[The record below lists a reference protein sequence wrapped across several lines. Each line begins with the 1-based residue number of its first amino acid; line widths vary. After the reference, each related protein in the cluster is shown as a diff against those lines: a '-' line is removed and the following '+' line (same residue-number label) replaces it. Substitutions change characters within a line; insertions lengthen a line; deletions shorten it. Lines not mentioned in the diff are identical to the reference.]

1 MPRPGYGNAAAQ
13 NVLCPLFRAVTQNE
27 IRCESHVPESK
38 VIAIQYRSAESC
50 EKQRRIYC
58 EENWERCEHYL
69 AWKHM
74 RWED

>member
-1 MPRPGYGNAAAQ
+1 MPRPGFGNTEAQ
-13 NVLCPLFRAVTQNE
+13 TVLCPLFRAITPNE
-27 IRCESHVPESK
+27 IRCESHVPESNG
-38 VIAIQYRSAESC
+38 VAIQYRSTAAV